1 MGKRTLP
8 AVTNVT
14 AEPNKLI
21 DTQSL
26 TAYSFNTMYIM
37 LTNQHTAPR
46 QAMKHVL
53 SISVLYLLGFFM
65 GPAAAQD
72 TDILTQSRTIS
83 QGMLKELGQKLQSAM
98 ADGGAVNAIGV
109 CNTQAPEIAGRVSA
123 QNQVKLSRVGTRAR
137 NPVMGVP
144 NDWQSKALA
153 QFEQALARG
162 DKPAD
167 MEFSETVVKPDGGKE
182 FHFAKP
188 IVLQPMCVSCHGS
201 PEQISPEVKAKLTEL
216 YPNDKAVNYQPGQL
230 RGAVVLSRSAP

>member
-1 MGKRTLP
+1 
-8 AVTNVT
+8 
-14 AEPNKLI
+14 
-21 DTQSL
+21 
-26 TAYSFNTMYIM
+26 MYIM
-37 LTNQHTAPR
+37 LTKKRMSEMNRVKIAHI
-46 QAMKHVL
+46 L
-53 SISVLYLLGFFM
+53 SVLCLLGIS
-65 GPAAAQD
+65 AVQAQD
-72 TDILTQSRTIS
+72 GGLLSQSRATS

-144 NDWQSKALA
+144 NDWQAKALA
-153 QFEQALARG
+153 QFDAGLARG

-167 MEFSETVVKPDGGKE
+167 MEFSETVVKPDGSKE

-188 IVLQPMCVSCHGS
+188 IVMQPMCVACHGS
-201 PEQISPEVKAKLTEL
+201 SDQISPEVKAKLSEL